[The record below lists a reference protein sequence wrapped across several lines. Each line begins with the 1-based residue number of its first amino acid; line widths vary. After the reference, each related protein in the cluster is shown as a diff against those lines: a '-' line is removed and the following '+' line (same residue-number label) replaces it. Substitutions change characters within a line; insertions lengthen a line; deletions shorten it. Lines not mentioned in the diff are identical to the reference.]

1 MHSPEH
7 GHYCPRCGSGPFLCT
22 IEDGQCDNTGTCDTC
37 IGELEMD
44 RLDRLDREP
53 YDYDAQDGYW

>member
-22 IEDGQCDNTGTCDTC
+22 IEDGQCDNNGTCDTC

-44 RLDRLDREP
+44 RLERLDREP
-53 YDYDAQDGYW
+53 YDY